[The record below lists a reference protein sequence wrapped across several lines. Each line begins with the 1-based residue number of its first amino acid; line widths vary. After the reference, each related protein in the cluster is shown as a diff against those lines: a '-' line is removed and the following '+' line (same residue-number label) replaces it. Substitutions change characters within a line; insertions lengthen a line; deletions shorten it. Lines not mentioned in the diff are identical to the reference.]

1 MLKEKER
8 KKETSPFHPLTKHCG
23 GAAQAGSRL
32 SSQGQAKENAFPS
45 FYRWELWVRGHGNG
59 LGGSRWS
66 ASVICLESFAGS
78 RPPVLR
84 RRAQPVLL
92 FTVSPSFFNLH
103 ECSLLAATVPLTWY
117 FMSSGLQS
125 LLHKN
130 KQPHVCPPSVSPAL
144 DKKLRTNWRARKLLA
159 AGTHY
164 SAFMLKAWI
173 VLGVVP
179 SLYPID
185 PYSWSDNA
193 WA

>member
-8 KKETSPFHPLTKHCG
+8 KKERNQSLPPTY
-23 GAAQAGSRL
+23 QALWWGCPGRISFIFSRASQGKCLSIILQMRTL
-32 SSQGQAKENAFPS
+32 SSRSQHWP
-45 FYRWELWVRGHGNG
+45 RRDRGSH
-59 LGGSRWS
+59 WS

-78 RPPVLR
+78 RPPVLG

-144 DKKLRTNWRARKLLA
+144 DKKLRTN
-159 AGTHY
+159 
-164 SAFMLKAWI
+164 
-173 VLGVVP
+173 
-179 SLYPID
+179 
-185 PYSWSDNA
+185 
-193 WA
+193 